1 MTIGEAA
8 PEHSALVAEL
18 RYLRGKGM
26 RQLRHLELPA
36 LGTAARICG
45 FGTVEEHDPPA
56 IEALLRAAVAAMES
70 EEGDPLGQAAP
81 YLFGLVQGTIGRSPT
96 DLRRRAAS
104 FYGLEPE
111 TFRKKP
117 ELLLVERL
125 AEEIL
130 ILCRRVDRPDPPE
143 SAPPPV
149 ADLMPGAISGETSG
163 ATSGAAE
170 LASALVTI
178 AHYLQILGPHEDDPS
193 YQRRFAPIRLPLSAV
208 ASGISVPDAA
218 TTVDLVVRVGGVDS
232 LRDVDI
238 VVSSENVYLEP
249 SRIWAVTLSGAL
261 RSAAAVRDRGGHV
274 VTDVVA
280 EELIAWRRA
289 NHVDSGP
296 VEPGVV
302 AVTSGGMLADKGVR
316 RLFHAAVA
324 VPRSGT
330 NSYEVSRHAI
340 AVAVD
345 GVFRLADQERTADPA
360 SPPLRSVLLPLF
372 GAGRGGLSGSE
383 SFRCLWHALGLALVR
398 EPTWEVHLNAFTAA
412 EGVVLLRGLYRAL
425 DDDFPGSFG

>member
-1 MTIGEAA
+1 MTIGDSA
-8 PEHSALVAEL
+8 PEHSALVDEL
-18 RYLRGKGM
+18 RFLRGKGV
-26 RQLRHLELPA
+26 RQLRHLDLPA
-36 LGTAARICG
+36 LGKAARICG
-45 FGTVEEHDPPA
+45 FGTVEGHDPPA
-56 IEALLRAAVAAMES
+56 IETMLRAAVAAMES

-81 YLFGLVQGTIGRSPT
+81 YLFGLVQGTIGRTPT
-96 DLRRRAAS
+96 DLRRRAAAI
-104 FYGLEPE
+104 YGLEPE

-130 ILCRRVDRPDPPE
+130 ILCRRADRPGQPE
-143 SAPPPV
+143 STA
-149 ADLMPGAISGETSG
+149 LPGAAPAAVTAPG
-163 ATSGAAE
+163 ATE
-170 LASALVTI
+170 LASALAHI
-178 AHYLQILGPHEDDPS
+178 AHSLQVLGPHEDDPS
-193 YQRRFAPIRLPLSAV
+193 YQRRFPPIRLPLSAL
-208 ASGISVPDAA
+208 ASGGSAPDAA
-218 TTVDLVVRVGGVDS
+218 TVDVVVRVGGVDS

-289 NHVDSGP
+289 NNVGSGP

-302 AVTSGGMLADKGVR
+302 AMTSGGMLADKGIR

-345 GVFRLADQERTADPA
+345 GIFRLADQERKNDPA

-425 DDDFPGSFG
+425 DDDLPGAYG